1 MQNQAEKLQCSTTN
15 YYTATILKQNGKK
28 QNKTMIGKVADM
40 EVCALLCCEVEHCDT
55 ALLQNNICY
64 SVACKDHECEQE
76 RATGNNTN
84 SAVLQIKRQSQ
95 NAVKEKGDVTGVK
108 YDRNKSTIVT
118 KQAVTSNNV
127 ISEKS
132 KQNGGYGRGSLTN
145 KHGSLVT
152 ISSQS
157 PMEQLLQ
164 SESSIVHNKATVEE
178 TASKKTT
185 QEEATKKTSD
195 ATISNSIQSLSD
207 HLKKVDDK
215 SDMTAALEEND
226 KRTIHPK
233 LRYHKHHDL
242 RHNLISPIIIGAFTC
257 MAVIAL
263 SGFAM
268 AIIKYQK
275 DRMDK
280 NSQSTQTIDSK

>member
-1 MQNQAEKLQCSTTN
+1 M
-15 YYTATILKQNGKK
+15 
-28 QNKTMIGKVADM
+28 
-40 EVCALLCCEVEHCDT
+40 
-55 ALLQNNICY
+55 
-64 SVACKDHECEQE
+64 
-76 RATGNNTN
+76 
-84 SAVLQIKRQSQ
+84 
-95 NAVKEKGDVTGVK
+95 
-108 YDRNKSTIVT
+108 T

-233 LRYHKHHDL
+233 VMQYENCHSLFL
-242 RHNLISPIIIGAFTC
+242 
-257 MAVIAL
+257 L
-263 SGFAM
+263 S
-268 AIIKYQK
+268 
-275 DRMDK
+275 RNRRENCSDK
-280 NSQSTQTIDSK
+280 NDGSSELRQFS

>member
-1 MQNQAEKLQCSTTN
+1 
-15 YYTATILKQNGKK
+15 
-28 QNKTMIGKVADM
+28 M
-40 EVCALLCCEVEHCDT
+40 EVCALLCCEIEQCDT
-55 ALLQNNICY
+55 AWVDNNVCY
-64 SVACKDHECEQE
+64 SVSCKNHACETEK
-76 RATGNNTN
+76 ATGKHAN
-84 SAVLQIKRQSQ
+84 SAVVQFKRKYQ
-95 NAVKEKGDVTGVK
+95 NSTPNKETAKVAVTGVK
-108 YDRNKSTIVT
+108 YDENKSTIVT
-118 KQAVTSNNV
+118 KQAVTSINGKP
-127 ISEKS
+127 EKS
-132 KQNGGYGRGSLTN
+132 SSAVGATDMEQAEKKQEA
-145 KHGSLVT
+145 LVT

-164 SESSIVHNKATVEE
+164 SEASIIHNKATVEE

-185 QEEATKKTSD
+185 QEEATKKKSD
-195 ATISNSIQSLSD
+195 VDISTNIQSLSE
-207 HLKKVDDK
+207 HLKKADEKADI
-215 SDMTAALEEND
+215 TAALEEND

-275 DRMDK
+275 ERK
-280 NSQSTQTIDSK
+280 EKHSSQSTQTFDSS